1 LKWGIREGC
10 FGKKEIAALDELVK
24 EVIPLLQYLIPG
36 FLTAWIFY
44 SLTAFKRPDTF
55 GQIVQAL
62 IFTFVIHGT
71 VLVIKAGLLWVGSK
85 GYIIGQ
91 WDVKAEAA
99 WSFVI
104 SVLLG
109 LLSCYWAT
117 NDKLHAWLRDKD
129 ITKQTSYPTEWYSA
143 FATYERL
150 VVLHLV
156 DERRLFGWPMEWPSE
171 PTSGQF
177 VIQDPC
183 WLEDDGTERPFGAE
197 FMVIDSA
204 KVQWVEFA
212 TE

>member
-1 LKWGIREGC
+1 MDG
-10 FGKKEIAALDELVK
+10 LVK

-62 IFTFVIHGT
+62 IFTFVIHGA
-71 VLVIKAGLLWVGSK
+71 VLVVKAGLLWIGSK
-85 GYIIGQ
+85 GYSVGL
-91 WDVKAEAA
+91 WDVKTEAS

-109 LLSCYWAT
+109 FLSCYWAT
-117 NDKLHAWLRDKD
+117 NDKLHEWLRNIDV
-129 ITKQTSYPTEWYSA
+129 TKQTSYPSEWYST
-143 FATYERL
+143 FARHERF

-156 DERRLFGWPMEWPSE
+156 DERRLYGWPSEWPSD
-171 PTSGQF
+171 PSSGQF
-177 VIQDPC
+177 VIEGPS
-183 WLEDDGTERPFGAE
+183 WLEGDKERPFGAD
-197 FMVIDSA
+197 FVVIDSS
-204 KVQWVEFA
+204 KVQWVEFTSDL